1 MRSNNLTR
9 HLKQHS
15 KRDESNPLT
24 NISVTNNVYKS
35 TASTQRSEEENQIKD
50 ENNLKLNET
59 KGGLKRK
66 HDGTGEEYE
75 ALKKCLFKYKQ
86 EYEEKI
92 TLGENVY
99 MILGEGEVPEDSL
112 PREMKEALDIYMKQ
126 AQELYYNNVEL
137 KPWQKELLEY
147 MDHPTQR
154 QIIWIVGKSCGE
166 GKSWFQ
172 KYVKSIYGTRKV
184 VSGINLRASTPNI
197 CHVLSKQ
204 PLSTAD
210 IFLFNIGKAKKKT
223 DAVNYEVLEDLKD
236 GDAFAAKYN
245 SQQLKIR
252 TPNVVMV
259 FSNEGPDTNQLAIDR
274 WKLLYITDDN
284 LEVRQVI
291 KNGNSTCTTKK
302 KKKLDL
308 TEEEMQN
315 LEDELCLNLCWCGFH
330 VCNPKDEDNFLL
342 GIDTAFLRSVNYD
355 HTVKEKFRC
364 EKCSFYSA
372 DMKDV
377 NQHYMEHHRDTHMF
391 PCWECD
397 KKFKTI
403 EELKTHYAKQHF
415 DKKTSR
421 DYSSFYA

>member
-1 MRSNNLTR
+1 MRSDVLTR
-9 HLKQHS
+9 HMKQHS
-15 KRDESNPLT
+15 KINESNPLT
-24 NISVTNNVYKS
+24 NISETNNVYKS
-35 TASTQRSEEENQIKD
+35 TVLTQRSEEEIEIKD

-59 KGGLKRK
+59 RGGSKRK
-66 HDGTGEEYE
+66 HDGTAEEYE
-75 ALKKCLFKYKQ
+75 ALKKYLIEKTNEYKA
-86 EYEEKI
+86 KI

-99 MILGEGEVPEDSL
+99 LILGEGEVPEDSL
-112 PREMKEALDIYMKQ
+112 PREMKEALDIYKKQ
-126 AQELYYNNVEL
+126 AQELYHNNVEL
-137 KPWQKELLEY
+137 KPWQTELLEY

-284 LEVRQVI
+284 LEERQVI

-302 KKKLDL
+302 KKKLNI
-308 TEEEMQN
+308 TEEQMQN

-342 GIDTAFLRSVNYD
+342 GIDTAYLRSVNYD

-415 DKKTSR
+415 DKKTTR

>member
-1 MRSNNLTR
+1 MGNNKQVLCKICYKTMRSD
-9 HLKQHS
+9 HLRGHMKVHEENGGS
-15 KRDESNPLT
+15 KRKYDEM
-24 NISVTNNVYKS
+24 
-35 TASTQRSEEENQIKD
+35 EE
-50 ENNLKLNET
+50 
-59 KGGLKRK
+59 
-66 HDGTGEEYE
+66 DGE
-75 ALKKCLFKYKQ
+75 ALKKYLIEKTNEYKA
-86 EYEEKI
+86 KI
-92 TLGENVY
+92 TLGKEVY
-99 MILGEGEVPEDSL
+99 LILGEGEVLEQALPE
-112 PREMKEALDIYMKQ
+112 EMKDALDIYIKQ
-126 AQELYYNNVEL
+126 APEVNQSNVEL
-137 KPWQKELLEY
+137 KPWQKDLLEY
-147 MDHPTQR
+147 MNHPTQR

-172 KYVKSIYGTRKV
+172 KYVKSVYGTRKV
-184 VSGINLRASTPNI
+184 VSGINLRANTASI

-210 IFLFNIGKAKKKT
+210 IFLFNIGKAKTKT
-223 DAVNYEVLEDLKD
+223 DVVNYEVLEDLKD
-236 GDAFAAKYN
+236 GDAFAAKYH

-259 FSNEGPDTNQLAIDR
+259 FSNERPNTDQLALDR

-284 LEVRQVI
+284 IEERQVI

-302 KKKLDL
+302 KKKLNI

-315 LEDELCLNLCWCGFH
+315 LEDELCMNLCWCGFH

-415 DKKTSR
+415 DKKTTR

>member
-1 MRSNNLTR
+1 M
-9 HLKQHS
+9 KQHS

-35 TASTQRSEEENQIKD
+35 TVSTQRSEEENQIKD

-75 ALKKCLFKYKQ
+75 ALKKCLIKYKQ

-112 PREMKEALDIYMKQ
+112 PKEMKEALDIYMKQ

-154 QIIWIVGKSCGE
+154 QIIWIVGKTCGE

-210 IFLFNIGKAKKKT
+210 IFLLNIGKTKKKT

-415 DKKTSR
+415 DKKTTR

>member
-1 MRSNNLTR
+1 MGNNKQVLCKICYKTMRSD
-9 HLKQHS
+9 HLRGHMKVHEENGGS
-15 KRDESNPLT
+15 KRKYDEM
-24 NISVTNNVYKS
+24 
-35 TASTQRSEEENQIKD
+35 EED
-50 ENNLKLNET
+50 
-59 KGGLKRK
+59 GG
-66 HDGTGEEYE
+66 
-75 ALKKCLFKYKQ
+75 ALKKYLIEKTNEYKA
-86 EYEEKI
+86 KI
-92 TLGENVY
+92 TLGKEVY
-99 MILGEGEVPEDSL
+99 LILGEGEVLEQALPE
-112 PREMKEALDIYMKQ
+112 EMKDALDIYIKQ
-126 AQELYYNNVEL
+126 APEVNQSNVEL
-137 KPWQKELLEY
+137 KPWQKDLLEY
-147 MDHPTQR
+147 MNHPTQR

-172 KYVKSIYGTRKV
+172 KYVKSVYGTRKV
-184 VSGINLRASTPNI
+184 VSGINLRANTASI

-210 IFLFNIGKAKKKT
+210 IFLFNIGKAKTKT

-259 FSNEGPDTNQLAIDR
+259 FSNERPNTDQLALDR

-284 LEVRQVI
+284 IEERQVI

-364 EKCSFYSA
+364 EKCSFYSVN
-372 DMKDV
+372 MKDV
-377 NQHYMEHHRDTHMF
+377 NQHYMDHHRDNHMF
-391 PCWECD
+391 PCWECN

-403 EELKTHYAKQHF
+403 VELKTHFVKMHF
-415 DKKTSR
+415 NKNSNR
-421 DYSSFYA
+421 DYSSFFT

>member
-1 MRSNNLTR
+1 MGNNKQVLCKICYKTMRSD
-9 HLKQHS
+9 HLRGHMKVHEENGGS
-15 KRDESNPLT
+15 KRKYDEM
-24 NISVTNNVYKS
+24 
-35 TASTQRSEEENQIKD
+35 EE
-50 ENNLKLNET
+50 
-59 KGGLKRK
+59 
-66 HDGTGEEYE
+66 DGE
-75 ALKKCLFKYKQ
+75 ALKKYLIEKTNEYKA
-86 EYEEKI
+86 KI
-92 TLGENVY
+92 TLGKEVY
-99 MILGEGEVPEDSL
+99 LILGEGEVLEQALPE
-112 PREMKEALDIYMKQ
+112 EMKDALDIYIKQ
-126 AQELYYNNVEL
+126 APEVNQSNVEL
-137 KPWQKELLEY
+137 KPWQKDLLEY
-147 MDHPTQR
+147 MNHPTQR

-172 KYVKSIYGTRKV
+172 KYVKSVYGTRKV
-184 VSGINLRASTPNI
+184 VSGINLRANTASI

-210 IFLFNIGKAKKKT
+210 IFLFNIGKAKTKT

-284 LEVRQVI
+284 LEARQVI

-342 GIDTAFLRSVNYD
+342 GIDTAYLRSVNYD

-391 PCWECD
+391 PCWECN

-415 DKKTSR
+415 DKKTTR

>member
-1 MRSNNLTR
+1 MGNNKQVLCKICYKTMRSD
-9 HLKQHS
+9 HLRGHMKVHEENGGS
-15 KRDESNPLT
+15 KRKYDEM
-24 NISVTNNVYKS
+24 
-35 TASTQRSEEENQIKD
+35 EED
-50 ENNLKLNET
+50 
-59 KGGLKRK
+59 GG
-66 HDGTGEEYE
+66 
-75 ALKKCLFKYKQ
+75 ALKKYLIEKTNEYKA
-86 EYEEKI
+86 KI
-92 TLGENVY
+92 TLGKEVY
-99 MILGEGEVPEDSL
+99 LILGEGEVLEQALPE
-112 PREMKEALDIYMKQ
+112 EMKDALDIYIKQ
-126 AQELYYNNVEL
+126 APEVNQSNVEL
-137 KPWQKELLEY
+137 KPWQKDLLEY
-147 MDHPTQR
+147 MNHPTQR

-172 KYVKSIYGTRKV
+172 KYVKSVYGTRKV
-184 VSGINLRASTPNI
+184 VSGINLRANTASI

-210 IFLFNIGKAKKKT
+210 IFLFNIGKAKTKT

-252 TPNVVMV
+252 TPNVVIV
-259 FSNEGPDTNQLAIDR
+259 FSNERPNTDQLALDR

-284 LEVRQVI
+284 IEERQVI

-403 EELKTHYAKQHF
+403 EELKTHFAKQHF
-415 DKKTSR
+415 DKKTTR

>member
-1 MRSNNLTR
+1 MGNNKQVLCKICYKTMRSD
-9 HLKQHS
+9 HLRGHMKVHEENGGS
-15 KRDESNPLT
+15 KRKYDEM
-24 NISVTNNVYKS
+24 
-35 TASTQRSEEENQIKD
+35 EED
-50 ENNLKLNET
+50 
-59 KGGLKRK
+59 GG
-66 HDGTGEEYE
+66 
-75 ALKKCLFKYKQ
+75 ALKKYLIEKTNEYKA
-86 EYEEKI
+86 KI
-92 TLGENVY
+92 TLGKEVY
-99 MILGEGEVPEDSL
+99 LILGEGEVLEQALPE
-112 PREMKEALDIYMKQ
+112 EMKDALDIYIKQ
-126 AQELYYNNVEL
+126 APEVNQSNVEL
-137 KPWQKELLEY
+137 KPWQKDLLEY
-147 MDHPTQR
+147 MNHPTQR

-172 KYVKSIYGTRKV
+172 KYVKSVYGTRKV
-184 VSGINLRASTPNI
+184 VSGINLRANTASI

-284 LEVRQVI
+284 LEARQVI
-291 KNGNSTCTTKK
+291 KNGNSTCTTKR

-391 PCWECD
+391 PCWECN

-415 DKKTSR
+415 GKKTTR

>member
-1 MRSNNLTR
+1 M
-9 HLKQHS
+9 KQHS

-99 MILGEGEVPEDSL
+99 MILGEGEGSEDSL
-112 PREMKEALDIYMKQ
+112 PKEMKEALDIYMKQ
-126 AQELYYNNVEL
+126 AQELHHNNVEL

-184 VSGINLRASTPNI
+184 VSGINLRAKTPSI

-391 PCWECD
+391 PCWECN

-415 DKKTSR
+415 DKKTTR

>member
-1 MRSNNLTR
+1 MGNNKQVLCKICYKTMRSD
-9 HLKQHS
+9 HLRGHMKVHEENGGS
-15 KRDESNPLT
+15 KRKYDEM
-24 NISVTNNVYKS
+24 
-35 TASTQRSEEENQIKD
+35 EED
-50 ENNLKLNET
+50 
-59 KGGLKRK
+59 GG
-66 HDGTGEEYE
+66 
-75 ALKKCLFKYKQ
+75 ALKKYLIEKTNEYKA
-86 EYEEKI
+86 KI
-92 TLGENVY
+92 TLGKEVY
-99 MILGEGEVPEDSL
+99 LILGEGEVLEQALPE
-112 PREMKEALDIYMKQ
+112 EMKDALDIYIKQ
-126 AQELYYNNVEL
+126 APEVNQSNVEL
-137 KPWQKELLEY
+137 KPWQKDLLEY
-147 MDHPTQR
+147 MNHPTQR

-172 KYVKSIYGTRKV
+172 KYVKSVYGTRKV
-184 VSGINLRASTPNI
+184 VSGINLRANTASI

-210 IFLFNIGKAKKKT
+210 IFLFNIGKAKTKT

-259 FSNEGPDTNQLAIDR
+259 FSNERPNTDQLALDR

-284 LEVRQVI
+284 IEERQVI

-302 KKKLDL
+302 KKKLNL

-364 EKCSFYSA
+364 EKCSFYSVN
-372 DMKDV
+372 MKDV
-377 NQHYMEHHRDTHMF
+377 NQHYMDHHRDNHMF
-391 PCWECD
+391 PCWECN

-403 EELKTHYAKQHF
+403 VELKTHFVKMHF
-415 DKKTSR
+415 NKNSNR
-421 DYSSFYA
+421 DYSSFFT

>member
-1 MRSNNLTR
+1 MRSDVLTR
-9 HLKQHS
+9 HMKQHS
-15 KRDESNPLT
+15 KINESNPLT
-24 NISVTNNVYKS
+24 NISETNNVYKS
-35 TASTQRSEEENQIKD
+35 TVLTQRSEEEIEIKD

-59 KGGLKRK
+59 RGGSKRK
-66 HDGTGEEYE
+66 HDGTAEEYE
-75 ALKKCLFKYKQ
+75 ALKKYLIEKTNEYKA
-86 EYEEKI
+86 KI

-99 MILGEGEVPEDSL
+99 LILGEGEVPEDSL

-172 KYVKSIYGTRKV
+172 KYVKSVYGTRKV

-259 FSNEGPDTNQLAIDR
+259 FSNERPDTNQLAIDR

-415 DKKTSR
+415 DKKTTR

>member
-1 MRSNNLTR
+1 M
-9 HLKQHS
+9 KQHS
-15 KRDESNPLT
+15 KINESNPLT
-24 NISVTNNVYKS
+24 NISETNNVYKS
-35 TASTQRSEEENQIKD
+35 TVLTQRSEEEIEIKD

-59 KGGLKRK
+59 RGGSKRK
-66 HDGTGEEYE
+66 HDGTAEEYE
-75 ALKKCLFKYKQ
+75 ALKKYLIEKTNEYKA
-86 EYEEKI
+86 KI

-99 MILGEGEVPEDSL
+99 LILGEGEVPEDSL
-112 PREMKEALDIYMKQ
+112 PREMKEALDIYKKQ
-126 AQELYYNNVEL
+126 AQELYHNNVEL
-137 KPWQKELLEY
+137 KPWQTELLEY

-172 KYVKSIYGTRKV
+172 KYVKSIYGARKV

-377 NQHYMEHHRDTHMF
+377 NQHYMDHHRDTHMF

-415 DKKTSR
+415 GKKTTR

>member
-1 MRSNNLTR
+1 MGNHKQVLCKICYKTMRSD
-9 HLKQHS
+9 HLRGHMKVHEENGGS
-15 KRDESNPLT
+15 KRKYDEM
-24 NISVTNNVYKS
+24 
-35 TASTQRSEEENQIKD
+35 EE
-50 ENNLKLNET
+50 
-59 KGGLKRK
+59 
-66 HDGTGEEYE
+66 DGE
-75 ALKKCLFKYKQ
+75 ALKKYLIEKTNEYKA
-86 EYEEKI
+86 KI
-92 TLGENVY
+92 TLGKEVY
-99 MILGEGEVPEDSL
+99 LILGEGEVLEQALPE
-112 PREMKEALDIYMKQ
+112 EMKDALDIYIKQ
-126 AQELYYNNVEL
+126 APEVNQSNVEL
-137 KPWQKELLEY
+137 KPWQKDLLEY
-147 MDHPTQR
+147 MNHPTQR

-172 KYVKSIYGTRKV
+172 KYVKSVYGTRKV
-184 VSGINLRASTPNI
+184 VSGINLRANTASI

-210 IFLFNIGKAKKKT
+210 IFLFNIGKAKTKT

-259 FSNEGPDTNQLAIDR
+259 FSNERPNTDQLALDR

-284 LEVRQVI
+284 LEEIQVI

-302 KKKLDL
+302 KKKLNL

-342 GIDTAFLRSVNYD
+342 GIDTAFLRSINYD

-364 EKCSFYSA
+364 EKCSFYSV

-415 DKKTSR
+415 GKKTTR

>member
-1 MRSNNLTR
+1 MGNHKQVLCKICYKTMRSD
-9 HLKQHS
+9 HLRGHMKIHEENGGS
-15 KRDESNPLT
+15 KRKYDEM
-24 NISVTNNVYKS
+24 
-35 TASTQRSEEENQIKD
+35 EE
-50 ENNLKLNET
+50 
-59 KGGLKRK
+59 
-66 HDGTGEEYE
+66 DGE
-75 ALKKCLFKYKQ
+75 ALKKYLIEKTNEYKA
-86 EYEEKI
+86 KI
-92 TLGENVY
+92 TLGKEVY
-99 MILGEGEVPEDSL
+99 LILGEGEVLEQALPE
-112 PREMKEALDIYMKQ
+112 EMKDALDIYIKQ
-126 AQELYYNNVEL
+126 APEVNQSNVEL
-137 KPWQKELLEY
+137 KPWQKDLLEY
-147 MDHPTQR
+147 MNHPTQR

-172 KYVKSIYGTRKV
+172 KYVKSVYGTRKV
-184 VSGINLRASTPNI
+184 VSGINLRSNTASI

-210 IFLFNIGKAKKKT
+210 IFLFNIGKAKTKT

-259 FSNEGPDTNQLAIDR
+259 FSNERPNTDQLAIDR

-284 LEVRQVI
+284 IEEIQVI

-302 KKKLDL
+302 KKKLNL
-308 TEEEMQN
+308 TEEQMQN

-342 GIDTAFLRSVNYD
+342 GIDTAYLRSVNYD

-415 DKKTSR
+415 DKKTTR

>member
-1 MRSNNLTR
+1 M
-9 HLKQHS
+9 
-15 KRDESNPLT
+15 
-24 NISVTNNVYKS
+24 
-35 TASTQRSEEENQIKD
+35 
-50 ENNLKLNET
+50 
-59 KGGLKRK
+59 
-66 HDGTGEEYE
+66 
-75 ALKKCLFKYKQ
+75 
-86 EYEEKI
+86 
-92 TLGENVY
+92 
-99 MILGEGEVPEDSL
+99 M
-112 PREMKEALDIYMKQ
+112 
-126 AQELYYNNVEL
+126 
-137 KPWQKELLEY
+137 
-147 MDHPTQR
+147 
-154 QIIWIVGKSCGE
+154 
-166 GKSWFQ
+166 
-172 KYVKSIYGTRKV
+172 
-184 VSGINLRASTPNI
+184 
-197 CHVLSKQ
+197 
-204 PLSTAD
+204 
-210 IFLFNIGKAKKKT
+210 FLGKAKKKT

-284 LEVRQVI
+284 LEERQVI

-364 EKCSFYSA
+364 EKYSFYSA

-403 EELKTHYAKQHF
+403 EELKTHFAKQHF
-415 DKKTSR
+415 DKKTTR

>member
-1 MRSNNLTR
+1 MGNNKQVLCKICYKTMRSD
-9 HLKQHS
+9 HLRGHMKVHEENGGS
-15 KRDESNPLT
+15 KRKYDEM
-24 NISVTNNVYKS
+24 
-35 TASTQRSEEENQIKD
+35 EED
-50 ENNLKLNET
+50 
-59 KGGLKRK
+59 GG
-66 HDGTGEEYE
+66 
-75 ALKKCLFKYKQ
+75 ALKKYLIEKTNEYKA
-86 EYEEKI
+86 KI
-92 TLGENVY
+92 TLGKEVY
-99 MILGEGEVPEDSL
+99 LILGEGEVLEQALPE
-112 PREMKEALDIYMKQ
+112 EMKDALDIYIKQ
-126 AQELYYNNVEL
+126 APEVNQSNVEL
-137 KPWQKELLEY
+137 KPWQKDLLEY
-147 MDHPTQR
+147 MNHPTQR

-172 KYVKSIYGTRKV
+172 KYVKSVYGTRKV
-184 VSGINLRASTPNI
+184 VSGINLRANTASI

-259 FSNEGPDTNQLAIDR
+259 FSNERPNTDQLALDR

-302 KKKLDL
+302 KKKLNI
-308 TEEEMQN
+308 TEEQMQN

-342 GIDTAFLRSVNYD
+342 GIDTAYLRSVNYD
-355 HTVKEKFRC
+355 HAVKEKFRC

-415 DKKTSR
+415 GKKTTR

>member
-1 MRSNNLTR
+1 M
-9 HLKQHS
+9 KQHS
-15 KRDESNPLT
+15 KRNESNPLT
-24 NISVTNNVYKS
+24 NISETNNVYNTKS
-35 TASTQRSEEENQIKD
+35 TDSTQRSEEESDIKD

-59 KGGLKRK
+59 RGGSKRK
-66 HDGTGEEYE
+66 HDGKGEEYE
-75 ALKKCLFKYKQ
+75 ALKKCLIKYKD

-92 TLGENVY
+92 ALGENVY
-99 MILGEGEVPEDSL
+99 MILGEGEGSEDSL
-112 PREMKEALDIYMKQ
+112 PKEMKEALDIYMKQ
-126 AQELYYNNVEL
+126 AQELHHNNVEL

-147 MDHPTQR
+147 IDNPTQR

-184 VSGINLRASTPNI
+184 VSGINLRAKTPSI

-259 FSNEGPDTNQLAIDR
+259 FSNERPNTDQLALDR

-284 LEVRQVI
+284 LEEIQVI

-302 KKKLDL
+302 KKKLNL

-403 EELKTHYAKQHF
+403 EELKTHFAKQHF
-415 DKKTSR
+415 GKETTR